1 MKPEFSISDIPIYGK
16 LILAPMDG
24 FSDLPYRSL
33 CREYGSAISYTAF
46 VSAIDIEGGS
56 PHVYQEL
63 GYLPEE
69 RPVIFQIFDS
79 SEDRLLAAALIIQ
92 NLNPDA
98 IDINMGCSVR
108 RVSGRGAGA
117 GLLKDPGKIANIMR
131 SLSRHLDVP
140 TTAKIRL
147 GWDDSSLNYLDI
159 AKAIEDNGGALIAV
173 HARTRAQ
180 GYGGKADW
188 DAIAA
193 IKQHVRIPVIGNGDI
208 RTNSDIDKMLVHTN
222 CDAVMIGRAAIGNPW
237 IFRRQ
242 SFTDITMDEFKSVV
256 YKHLEKMIASY
267 GLERGVVLF
276 RKHLAGYVRPLHPS
290 VTLRQNLLRCRD
302 LEQIHII
309 MDRIIERYL
318 AVREPAYQRSNS

>member
-1 MKPEFSISDIPIYGK
+1 MTPDFNISDIPIYGK

-24 FSDLPYRSL
+24 FSDIPYRSL
-33 CREYGSAISYTAF
+33 CRQYGSAISYTAF
-46 VSAIDIEGGS
+46 VNAIDIEGGS
-56 PHVYQEL
+56 PHIIQEL
-63 GYLPEE
+63 EYLPEE

-79 SEDRLLAAALIIQ
+79 SEDRLLAAALKIQ
-92 NLNPDA
+92 KLKPDA

-117 GLLKDPGKIANIMR
+117 GLLKDPGKIANIMQ

-193 IKQHVRIPVIGNGDI
+193 IKQHVCIPVIGNGDI
-208 RTNSDIDKMLVHTN
+208 RTTSDIDEMLVHTN

-237 IFRRQ
+237 IFRKQ
-242 SFTDITMDEFKSVV
+242 SLSDITMDEFKSVV
-256 YKHLEKMIASY
+256 FDHLDKMIAYY
-267 GLERGVVLF
+267 GLERAVVLF
-276 RKHLAGYVRPLHPS
+276 RKHLAGYIRPLNPS
-290 VTLRQNLLRCRD
+290 VTLRQSLLRCHD

-309 MDRIIERYL
+309 MDHIIEHYL
-318 AVREPAYQRSNS
+318 AASGRAYQQINA

>member
-1 MKPEFSISDIPIYGK
+1 MTPEFSISDVPIYGK

-33 CREYGSAISYTAF
+33 CREYGSAVSYTAF
-46 VSAIDIEGGS
+46 VNAIDIEGGS

-63 GYLPEE
+63 EYMPEE

-79 SEDRLLAAALIIQ
+79 SADRLLAAAIKIQ
-92 NLNPDA
+92 KLKPDA

-117 GLLKDPGKIANIMR
+117 GLLKDPGKIANIIQ

-147 GWDDSSLNYLDI
+147 GWDDSSLNYLEI
-159 AKAIEDNGGALIAV
+159 AKAIENNGGALIAV

-208 RTNSDIDKMLVHTN
+208 RTISDIDEMLVHTN

-237 IFRRQ
+237 IFRKQ
-242 SFTDITMDEFKSVV
+242 SFTEITMDEFKSVV
-256 YKHLEKMIASY
+256 FDHLEKMIAYY
-267 GLERGVVLF
+267 GLERAVVLF
-276 RKHLAGYVRPLHPS
+276 RKHLAGYVRPLNPS
-290 VTLRQNLLRCRD
+290 VTLRQSLLRCND
-302 LEQIHII
+302 LDQIHII
-309 MDRIIERYL
+309 MDRIIEHYL
-318 AVREPAYQRSNS
+318 AANGPAYQHSNA

>member
-1 MKPEFSISDIPIYGK
+1 MTPEFRISDIPIFGK

-33 CREYGSAISYTAF
+33 CREYGSAVSYTAF
-46 VSAIDIEGGS
+46 VNAIEIEGGS
-56 PHVYQEL
+56 PHVYQKLE
-63 GYLPEE
+63 YLPEE
-69 RPVIFQIFDS
+69 RPVIFQIFDN
-79 SEDRLLAAALIIQ
+79 SEDRLLAAALKIQ
-92 NLNPDA
+92 NLKPDA

-117 GLLKDPGKIANIMR
+117 GLLKDPGKIGNIMQ
-131 SLSRHLDVP
+131 SLSQHLHVP

-147 GWDDSSLNYLDI
+147 GWDDSNLNYLDV

-180 GYGGKADW
+180 GYGGKANW
-188 DAIAA
+188 DAIASL
-193 IKQHVRIPVIGNGDI
+193 KQHVQIPVIGNGDI
-208 RTNSDIDKMLVHTN
+208 RTISDIDEMLVHTN

-242 SFTDITMDEFKSVV
+242 SFSEIGMEEFESVV
-256 YKHLEKMIASY
+256 FAHLEKMRNYY
-267 GLERGVVLF
+267 GMERAVILF
-276 RKHLAGYVRPLHPS
+276 RKHLAGYIRPLHPS
-290 VTLRQNLLRCRD
+290 VTLRQNLLRCHD

-309 MDRIIERYL
+309 IDRIIERYL
-318 AVREPAYQRSNS
+318 VASGPAYQRSNT

>member
-1 MKPEFSISDIPIYGK
+1 MTPDFNISDIPIYGK

-24 FSDLPYRSL
+24 FSDVPYRSL
-33 CREYGSAISYTAF
+33 CRQYGSAISYTAF
-46 VSAIDIEGGS
+46 VNAIDIEGGS
-56 PHVYQEL
+56 PHIIQEL
-63 GYLPEE
+63 EYLPEE

-79 SEDRLLAAALIIQ
+79 SEDRLLAAALKIQ
-92 NLNPDA
+92 KLKPDA

-117 GLLKDPGKIANIMR
+117 GLLKDPGKIANIMQ

-208 RTNSDIDKMLVHTN
+208 RTTSDIDEMLVHTN

-237 IFRRQ
+237 IFRKQ
-242 SFTDITMDEFKSVV
+242 SLSDITMDEFKSVV
-256 YKHLEKMIASY
+256 FDHLDKMIAYY
-267 GLERGVVLF
+267 GLERAVVLF
-276 RKHLAGYVRPLHPS
+276 RKHLAGYIRPLNPS
-290 VTLRQNLLRCRD
+290 VTLRQSLLRCHD
-302 LEQIHII
+302 LEQIRIF
-309 MDRIIERYL
+309 MDLIIERYL
-318 AVREPAYQRSNS
+318 AASGLAYQHLNA

>member
-1 MKPEFSISDIPIYGK
+1 MTPDFNIAEIPIYGK

-24 FSDLPYRSL
+24 FSDIPYRSL
-33 CREYGSAISYTAF
+33 CREYGSAVSYTAF
-46 VSAIDIEGGS
+46 VNAIEIEGGS
-56 PHVYQEL
+56 PHAYNEL
-63 GYLPEE
+63 DYLPEE

-79 SEDRLLAAALIIQ
+79 SVDRLLAAALKIQ
-92 NLNPDA
+92 DLEPDA

-117 GLLKDPGKIANIMR
+117 GLLKDPGKIAHIIQ

-147 GWDDSSLNYLDI
+147 GWDESKLNYLDI
-159 AKAIEDNGGALIAV
+159 AKAIEGNGGALIAV

-180 GYGGKADW
+180 GYSGCANW

-193 IKQHVRIPVIGNGDI
+193 IKQHVSIPVIGNGDI
-208 RTNSDIDKMLVHTN
+208 RTISDIDEMLIHTN

-242 SFTDITMDEFKSVV
+242 SFTDITIEEFKSVV
-256 YKHLEKMIASY
+256 FVHLDKMINYY
-267 GLERGVVLF
+267 GLEQAVILF
-276 RKHLAGYVRPLHPS
+276 RKHLAGYIRPLNPS
-290 VTLRQNLLRCRD
+290 VTLRQNLLRCHD
-302 LEQIHII
+302 PEIIHDII
-309 MDRIIERYL
+309 DSLIERYL
-318 AVREPAYQRSNS
+318 VANKPAFQRF

>member
-1 MKPEFSISDIPIYGK
+1 MTPDFSISDIPIYGR

-33 CREYGSAISYTAF
+33 CREYGSAVSYTAF
-46 VSAIDIEGGS
+46 VNAIKIEGGS
-56 PHVYQEL
+56 PHIYQEL
-63 GYLPEE
+63 EYLPEE

-79 SEDRLLAAALIIQ
+79 SEERLLAAALKIQ
-92 NLNPDA
+92 KLKPDA

-117 GLLKDPGKIANIMR
+117 GLLKDPGKIANIMQ

-147 GWDDSSLNYLDI
+147 GWDENNLNYLDI
-159 AKAIEDNGGALIAV
+159 ARAIEDNGGALIAV

-208 RTNSDIDKMLVHTN
+208 RTISDIDEMLVHTN
-222 CDAVMIGRAAIGNPW
+222 CDAVMIGRTAIGNPW

-242 SFTDITMDEFKSVV
+242 SFTDITMNEFKSVV
-256 YKHLEKMIASY
+256 HNHLEKMMAYY
-267 GLERGVVLF
+267 GLERGVILF
-276 RKHLAGYVRPLHPS
+276 RKHLAGYIRPLHPN
-290 VTLRQNLLRCRD
+290 VTLRQNILRCHD
-302 LEQIHII
+302 IVQIHII
-309 MDRIIERYL
+309 MDRIIEHHL
-318 AVREPAYQRSNS
+318 AASGPAYQRSNA

>member
-1 MKPEFSISDIPIYGK
+1 MTPEFSISDIPIYGK

-33 CREYGSAISYTAF
+33 CREYGSAVSYTAF
-46 VSAIDIEGGS
+46 VNAIEIEGGS
-56 PHVYQEL
+56 PAVYQEL
-63 GYLPEE
+63 EYLPEE

-79 SEDRLLAAALIIQ
+79 SEDRLLAAALKIQ
-92 NLNPDA
+92 NLKPDA

-117 GLLKDPGKIANIMR
+117 GLLKGPGKIANIIQ

-147 GWDDSSLNYLDI
+147 GWDDSNLNYLEI

-180 GYGGKADW
+180 GYGGRADW

-208 RTNSDIDKMLVHTN
+208 RTISDIDEMLVHTK

-242 SFTDITMDEFKSVV
+242 SFPDITMDEFKSVIFD
-256 YKHLEKMIASY
+256 HLEKMIAYY
-267 GLERGVVLF
+267 GLDRAVILF
-276 RKHLAGYVRPLHPS
+276 RKHLAGYIRPLNPS
-290 VTLRQNLLRCRD
+290 VTLRQSLLRCHD
-302 LEQIHII
+302 LEEIHII
-309 MDRIIERYL
+309 MDNIIDRYL
-318 AVREPAYQRSNS
+318 AAIGSAYQHSSA